1 MTLRTTMTAQGSSKY
16 FWDKF
21 HSQEHQPTS
30 RKQDFLGIVKTY
42 LIFTLVNGTQG
53 VLCYFPALYTHL
65 LELVPDLTTHLGD
78 GSSESVTTINTT
90 FNCILSRAAH
100 GPQFHCVASLLR
112 LGQAKPD
119 KLYQAI

>member
-16 FWDKF
+16 FLDKF

-53 VLCYFPALYTHL
+53 ILCHFPALYTHL
-65 LELVPDLTTHLGD
+65 LELVPDLATDLGD
-78 GSSESVTTINTT
+78 GSSESVTTINTI
-90 FNCILSRAAH
+90 FNCIAAH
-100 GPQFHCVASLLR
+100 GSQFHCVASPLR